1 MDPDPMSEV
10 NLRSILSA
18 YRCPLIISVLCLV
31 LTLLPQDL
39 TPLFQYERSLILQG
53 EGWRLISGHL
63 VHLGWN
69 HLLMNLLGFWLIWHL
84 FLSKENALAYCLY
97 RLPLLTI
104 GTSLGLLMLSPE
116 VAWYRGLS
124 GVLHGL
130 LSLALLHQLK
140 QQAGMSSLLL
150 ILLSAKLIWEQTS
163 GPLPGSEPWIDG
175 RVIVDAHLYGALCG
189 VILWLLERSYTFLTH
204 REVAG

>member
-1 MDPDPMSEV
+1 MSEV
-10 NLRSILSA
+10 SLKSILTS
-18 YRCPLIISVLCLV
+18 YRCPLIISLLCV
-31 LTLLPQDL
+31 FITLLPHDL
-39 TPLFQYERSLILQG
+39 TALFQYERSLILQG
-53 EGWRLISGHL
+53 QWWRLISGHL
-63 VHLGWN
+63 VHLGLN
-69 HLLMNLLGFWLIWHL
+69 HLLMNLLGLWLIWHL
-84 FLSKENALAYCLY
+84 FLTDEGPLAYCLY

-104 GTSLGLLMLSPE
+104 GTSIGLLILSPE

-130 LSLALLHQLK
+130 LSLALLHQLR
-140 QQAGMSSLLL
+140 QQVAMSSLLL
-150 ILLSAKLIWEQTS
+150 VLLTAKLVWEQTT